1 MRIIPALLVLLSLT
15 LVVPLAANSV
25 TDDLYRQADSLYRT
39 DNFESAANLFEQA
52 ADVAD
57 RGDEAR
63 FRFLAA
69 KARYR
74 DGDIQRA
81 QNLFK
86 ELLRQDPAAYV
97 RATSHYYLGNIEFES
112 GNSLAAGYEY
122 LDAWKADY
130 RESRRDIYMQSLA
143 PLLEYHL
150 SLTESERLYNAAN
163 DRDLERDLFCSL
175 AERYHREGECAE
187 LLDRIDNYLARHEDS
202 PCEERLIQLQR
213 FCRLG
218 QISTARIAL
227 LAPQTGSLS
236 AYGRSLV
243 EGATLAFDEY
253 RERTGAEIDLLV
265 KDSEGTAVG
274 AALAAAELDGEPL
287 SAILGPLTSAEVP
300 SVIAKAGCAGIPVLS
315 PTASAGR
322 LTDIDRNFFQ
332 LTPSLERLTEQLA
345 HFAARNLGLD
355 SIALIYPDDADGRQA
370 AGTFLEVAQQNGAD
384 VFYSRS
390 FSPAA
395 ADFRDLLIDLKV
407 MLLPSDFDAELFI
420 DKYGDTLETEA
431 VTLNVPAI
439 CVLAT
444 QAQLELIIPQI
455 HFYKIQTTFLGG
467 DTWGATRI
475 LKMKELVGREVY
487 FADNFFPLPSDRDY
501 NYFYNRFESRF
512 GRAPDE
518 VAARSYDGARL
529 LAKALTGGGPTPAA
543 VMEYLQSAILENA
556 LAGKIEFDEQRENVA
571 IHIYR
576 ALAGEVERV
585 N

>member
-1 MRIIPALLVLLSLT
+1 M
-15 LVVPLAANSV
+15 
-25 TDDLYRQADSLYRT
+25 
-39 DNFESAANLFEQA
+39 
-52 ADVAD
+52 
-57 RGDEAR
+57 
-63 FRFLAA
+63 
-69 KARYR
+69 
-74 DGDIQRA
+74 
-81 QNLFK
+81 
-86 ELLRQDPAAYV
+86 
-97 RATSHYYLGNIEFES
+97 H
-112 GNSLAAGYEY
+112 
-122 LDAWKADY
+122 
-130 RESRRDIYMQSLA
+130 
-143 PLLEYHL
+143 
-150 SLTESERLYNAAN
+150 
-163 DRDLERDLFCSL
+163 
-175 AERYHREGECAE
+175 
-187 LLDRIDNYLARHEDS
+187 
-202 PCEERLIQLQR
+202 
-213 FCRLG
+213 
-218 QISTARIAL
+218 
-227 LAPQTGSLS
+227 
-236 AYGRSLV
+236 
-243 EGATLAFDEY
+243 
-253 RERTGAEIDLLV
+253 
-265 KDSEGTAVG
+265 
-274 AALAAAELDGEPL
+274 
-287 SAILGPLTSAEVP
+287 
-300 SVIAKAGCAGIPVLS
+300 
-315 PTASAGR
+315 
-322 LTDIDRNFFQ
+322 FFQ

-345 HFAARNLGLD
+345 HFATRNLGLD

-370 AGTFLEVAQQNGAD
+370 AKTFMKVAQQNGAD

-390 FSPAA
+390 FLPAA

-407 MLLPSDFDAELFI
+407 KLLPSRFDRALFI

-431 VTLNVPAI
+431 VTLRVPAI